1 MYTDDDLEVGGCLG
15 AYLFMIFASMMI
27 VTFFGCL
34 GAAVVCLFV
43 LISNPYAVEFHSIV
57 LLIIGAILSAAI
69 FWALGKTFTA
79 EDKRKTTLND
89 WKIKS
94 GEKEY
99 RFRGRELS
107 QQYYLHEIW
116 PNGSESENI
125 SIYKTDAGK
134 YILNIV
140 WNHSNKKI
148 ITCDSPKDVVENL
161 STAYLSDDETKRK
174 LIIEAMRNDGGFR
187 NSINSIKSIY
197 PYESLDLSDVYEYEF
212 QETDNKKNTIIRIE

>member
-1 MYTDDDLEVGGCLG
+1 MYTDENLGGCLTT
-15 AYLFMIFASMMI
+15 YLSMILAAIMI
-27 VTFFGCL
+27 MSFICCLL
-34 GAAVVCLFV
+34 GAVIY
-43 LISNPYAVEFHSIV
+43 LIFLIFHPVNVEIHNIV

-69 FWALGKTFTA
+69 LWALLGKTSA
-79 EDKRKTTLND
+79 ADKRATTLND

-107 QQYYLHEIW
+107 QQYYRHEIW
-116 PNGSESENI
+116 PNGSESETT
-125 SIYKTDAGK
+125 SIYKIEAEK
-134 YILNIV
+134 YILLINL
-140 WNHSNKKI
+140 NSNKEI

-161 STAYLSDDETKRK
+161 SKAYLSDDETKRK

-212 QETDNKKNTIIRIE
+212 HKTDNEKNTIIRIK